1 MKTITIKLKQQ
12 ENELLFQTAVT
23 SPKINII
30 AGTLAE
36 RVINVK
42 KQAKKHNLNLGVNFS
57 RKFNIEFKI
66 EGVDV
71 DKNNFIL
78 NELFKANITI
88 NNEEKFAL
96 FVNEMIIELLTDRFM
111 IETSI
116 EELIEEIKQ
125 N

>member
-1 MKTITIKLKQQ
+1 MKAITIKLKQG
-12 ENELLFQTAVT
+12 ENELMFQTAVN
-23 SPKINII
+23 SPKINEI
-30 AGTLAE
+30 AGTLAK
-36 RVINVK
+36 RVIDVK
-42 KQAKKHNLNLGVNFS
+42 NKSKKFKLNFGVNFS

-78 NELFKANITI
+78 NELFKANVTI

-111 IETSI
+111 LETSI
-116 EELIEEIKQ
+116 EELIEEI
-125 N
+125 NNN

>member
-1 MKTITIKLKQQ
+1 MKTITIKLKQG
-12 ENELLFQTAVT
+12 ENELMFQTAVN
-23 SPKINII
+23 SPKINEI
-30 AGTLAE
+30 AGTLAK
-36 RVINVK
+36 RVIDVK
-42 KQAKKHNLNLGVNFS
+42 NKSKKFKLNFGVNFS

-88 NNEEKFAL
+88 NNQEKFAL

-111 IETSI
+111 LETSI

>member
-1 MKTITIKLKQQ
+1 MKTITIKLKQGD
-12 ENELLFQTAVT
+12 NELMFQTAVT

-30 AGTLAE
+30 AGTLAD
-36 RVINVK
+36 RVIKIK
-42 KQAKKHNLNLGVNFS
+42 KQSKERGLNFGVNFS
-57 RKFNIEFKI
+57 RKFNIEFKV

-71 DKNNFIL
+71 DTNNFLL

-111 IETSI
+111 LETSI

>member
-1 MKTITIKLKQQ
+1 MKTITIKLRQN
-12 ENELLFQTAVT
+12 ENELMFQTAVT

-30 AGTLAE
+30 AGTLAD

-42 KQAKKHNLNLGVNFS
+42 KQAKKHSLNLGVNFS

-78 NELFKANITI
+78 NELFKANVTI

-111 IETSI
+111 LETSI
-116 EELIEEIKQ
+116 EELIEEI
-125 N
+125 NNN